1 MSKLFF
7 IMNSL
12 VKEIF
17 SPFLFH
23 YKFLVLIL
31 IFCLG
36 FTMLFGQE
44 VKTAY
49 VNKAKIYQGYNLF
62 LQYHSALVKELEEAD
77 MDNSAKIL
85 ELDASY
91 KESVVTAGENSA
103 LESKRARD
111 MEMVHE
117 TQLDYI
123 RELLGRYDK
132 NVARCEA
139 NIQEVI
145 DQIVK
150 EAGYTNWELIESEE
164 TRKDRADITA
174 EVLLRLNK

>member
-1 MSKLFF
+1 
-7 IMNSL
+7 MNSL
-12 VKEIF
+12 VKEI
-17 SPFLFH
+17 SPLFLFH
-23 YKFLVLIL
+23 YKFLVLNL

-49 VNKAKIYQGYNLF
+49 VNKAKIYQEYKLF

-103 LESKRARD
+103 LESKHTRD
-111 MEMVHE
+111 MEMLQK
-117 TQLDYI
+117 TQLDYV

-150 EAGYTNWELIESEE
+150 EAGYTTWELIDSEE
-164 TRKDRADITA
+164 EKKDGVDITA
-174 EVLLRLNK
+174 EALLRLNK